1 VKTVHN
7 GIEYGPMQ
15 IYDEGFDILNN
26 KSRNHPPEDERYTL
40 HIGDIGEVW
49 RPTSAVSSRLLDL
62 AVGTL
67 AEDKWLEKFTGF
79 VEDSGGRCTVDAAVE
94 EAVAA
99 DVLAP
104 APFTRFRS
112 RDEYTFGE
120 KILSTMRFG
129 FGGHPEHML
138 HQKQPQ

>member
-1 VKTVHN
+1 
-7 GIEYGPMQ
+7 MQ
-15 IYDEGFDILNN
+15 TYDAGFDILNN
-26 KSRNHPPEDERYTL
+26 KSRNDPPEDRRYPL
-40 HIGDIGEVW
+40 YMGDIAEVW
-49 RPTSAVSSRLLDL
+49 RRAGVVSSRLLDL
-62 AVGTL
+62 AVGTP
-67 AEDKWLEKFTGF
+67 AEDRWLEKFTGF

-112 RDEYTFGE
+112 RDEYTFGA
-120 KILSTMRFG
+120 KILAAMRLG

-138 HQKQPQ
+138 HRK